1 MKALIL
7 TMLTALTAQAFTAAE
22 TVIGN
27 GELTIKAPQAA
38 APAAC
43 TPAFEVADRRYGR
56 FIPAQAVWQ
65 DGSFKLTYESHA
77 TPQEQRENIVWR
89 CSDGTQSYEGDL
101 PFRAVPAGQ
110 FPAVGKLKVACVGD
124 SITFGMG
131 IRMAENKYPEQLQKL
146 LGDKFEVGRF
156 GNSGK
161 TAARV
166 KDGVWY
172 GLQPEHR
179 QALDFKADLYVSN
192 LGINDTNRG
201 VWNTENVFADYAELI
216 HAWRGPQNATIM
228 LWTKLA
234 PDFRSHDRE
243 PGFPGNVNPEFN
255 FRLVEMETSTRRP
268 EMEAVCAR
276 LAKEMNCHSIDMY
289 TPLAGHPEFTVGDGL
304 HPNRD
309 GAKIIAEETAKAIRK
324 LWPEK

>member
-7 TMLTALTAQAFTAAE
+7 TMLTALTAQAFTAGE
-22 TVIGN
+22 TTIGN
-27 GELTIKAPQAA
+27 GELTIKAAKAA
-38 APAAC
+38 DAAAC
-43 TPAFEVADRRYGR
+43 TFEVADRRYGR

-65 DGSFKLTYESHA
+65 DGAFKLTYESHA
-77 TPQEQRENIVWR
+77 TLQQQKKNIVWR
-89 CSDGTQSYEGDL
+89 CSDGTKSYEGDI
-101 PFRAVPAGQ
+101 PFRAVPPGK

-124 SITFGMG
+124 SITFGLG
-131 IRMAENKYPEQLQKL
+131 INQAENKYPEQLQKI
-146 LGDKFEVGRF
+146 LGEKFEVGRF
-156 GNSGK
+156 GNSAK

-172 GLQPEHR
+172 GLQREHR
-179 QALDFKADLYVSN
+179 QALDFKADLYISN

-201 VWNTENVFADYAELI
+201 TWDTEKVFADYAELI

-255 FRLVEMETSTRRP
+255 FRLSEMETSTRRP

-276 LAKEMNCHSIDMY
+276 LAREMNCRTIDMY
-289 TPLAGHPEFTVGDGL
+289 TPLAGHPELTVGDGL
-304 HPNRD
+304 HPKAE